1 MSSREPTQPQEGEFG
16 PLSLEKSVS
25 RPSRKYFSPAVLT
38 LEAYFDPRSESR
50 TERAKREAEKL
61 KAQEENGEAKAETP
75 QVNTPS

>member
-1 MSSREPTQPQEGEFG
+1 M
-16 PLSLEKSVS
+16 EKSVS

-61 KAQEENGEAKAETP
+61 KAQKEENGEAKAETP